1 MWNITHPPIYAAM
14 YSLAQSHTVVLATNV
29 DPSSLDYREN
39 AQQMTAALNR
49 MKCLHEGIEAGGS
62 LKARDKHIAR
72 GKMLPRDRVTTL
84 IDPGTPFL
92 ELSPL
97 AGYDMYPEENVPA
110 GGIITGVGRV
120 QGVSCMIVAN
130 DSTYVQSICRPLAPS
145 RLIDSS
151 VKGGTY
157 YPITVKK
164 HLRAQAIAQEN
175 SRNSCLLI
183 LGLSGG

>member
-1 MWNITHPPIYAAM
+1 
-14 YSLAQSHTVVLATNV
+14 
-29 DPSSLDYREN
+29 
-39 AQQMTAALNR
+39 
-49 MKCLHEGIEAGGS
+49 
-62 LKARDKHIAR
+62 
-72 GKMLPRDRVTTL
+72 
-84 IDPGTPFL
+84 
-92 ELSPL
+92 
-97 AGYDMYPEENVPA
+97 MYPGENVPA

-130 DSTYVQSICRPLAPS
+130 DSTYVQSIRGPLAPS

-175 SRNSCLLI
+175 SRNSFLLI
-183 LGLSGG
+183 LACLVAEHRKGLPCIYLVDSGGANLPHQADVSPDRDHFGRIFYNQARSHLPLLEMSITYADNASERLGNISDICSYGSVHCGRCICASNVG